1 MENSILKSTLIRK
14 ISFGLLFVSLGYFAY
29 TKFISSGKKTE
40 SLSDDKSR
48 FKISEEI
55 QKNHPFSV
63 VYLEERAVE
72 EELQLPGTVSYD
84 MNNVAKVGSRVNGR
98 ILSVFVKEGD
108 RVAKGTPLA
117 SIQSVDLGTTEA
129 NYLKAR
135 ARLEALKVQA
145 DRAKDLYEK
154 KVTSAKEYEMS
165 LMDYK
170 SVKAE
175 METGRNALENLG
187 LNEAEITNL
196 EGGKYNSKNLYIR
209 TPIAGS
215 VTVRE
220 AIIGQAVNARDNLF
234 TVANLSVLWIN
245 LEVFEKDLNSIR
257 EGNEAKVVP
266 IGTHGED
273 SLKAVVSHV
282 SEVIDPIKKTA
293 EIRLEVR
300 NANGKLRPGQS
311 VTATVKGMIAENNS
325 NKIKVIPSDCVH
337 KIEGENFIFI
347 RNKDGSFTA
356 KKVVL
361 GKGYESW
368 IEIVNGADS
377 TEAIVQNGSFVL
389 KSEYLK
395 L

>member
-1 MENSILKSTLIRK
+1 MQNELNLKKIRNISILVLLGSVLY
-14 ISFGLLFVSLGYFAY
+14 FGY
-29 TKFISSGKKTE
+29 TKFFGAGKKTE
-40 SLSDDKSR
+40 ALTEDKSK
-48 FKISEEI
+48 FAISSEI

-63 VYLEERAVE
+63 VYLQERALE

-98 ILSVFVKEGD
+98 ILQVFVKEGEY
-108 RVAKGTPLA
+108 VKKSTALA

-145 DRAKDLYEK
+145 DRAKDLYER

-175 METGRNALENLG
+175 METSRNALENLG
-187 LNEAEITNL
+187 LNETEIANL
-196 EGGKYNSKNLYIR
+196 EAGKYNSKNLYIR
-209 TPIAGS
+209 TPISGT
-215 VTVRE
+215 VTERE

-234 TVANLSVLWIN
+234 TVADLSVLWIN
-245 LEVFEKDLNSIR
+245 LEVYEKDLASIR
-257 EGNEAKVVP
+257 VGNEAKVIP
-266 IGTHGED
+266 IGSKDE

-282 SEVIDPIKKTA
+282 GDIIDPVKKTA

-300 NANGKLRPGQS
+300 NSKGRLRPGQS
-311 VTATVKGMIAENNS
+311 VTATVVGAMVTS
-325 NKIKVIPSDCVH
+325 SVNKAKVIPSNCIH
-337 KIEGENFIFI
+337 KIEGENFIFV
-347 RNKDGSFTA
+347 RNPDGSFSA
-356 KKVVL
+356 KKIGI
-361 GKGYESW
+361 GKTYDNWVEVTDGVGS
-368 IEIVNGADS
+368 G
-377 TEAIVQNGSFVL
+377 EAIVEEGSFVL

>member
-1 MENSILKSTLIRK
+1 MKTEFNFKNIRSLSILVLVGSLAY
-14 ISFGLLFVSLGYFAY
+14 FGY
-29 TKFISSGKKTE
+29 TKFFGAGKKTE
-40 SLSDDKSR
+40 ALTDDKSK
-48 FKISEEI
+48 FMISQEI

-63 VYLEERAVE
+63 VYLEEKALE

-84 MNNVAKVGSRVNGR
+84 MNSVAKVGSRVSGR
-98 ILSVFVKEGD
+98 IVQVFVKEGEH
-108 RVAKGTPLA
+108 VKKSTALA
-117 SIQSVDLGTTEA
+117 SIQSVELGTTEA

-145 DRAKDLYEK
+145 DRAKDLYER

-175 METGRNALENLG
+175 METSRNALENLG
-187 LNEAEITNL
+187 LNDAEITNL

-209 TPIAGS
+209 TPISGT

-234 TVANLSVLWIN
+234 TVADLSVLWIN
-245 LEVFEKDLNSIR
+245 LEVYEKDLASIR
-257 EGNEAKVVP
+257 MGNEAKVIP
-266 IGTHGED
+266 IGSKDD

-282 SEVIDPIKKTA
+282 GDVIDPIKKTA

-300 NANGKLRPGQS
+300 NSKGRLRPGQS
-311 VTATVKGMIAENNS
+311 VTATVVGAMVESSI
-325 NKIKVIPSDCVH
+325 NKAKVIPADCIH
-337 KIEGENFIFI
+337 KIEGENYIFV
-347 RNKDGSFTA
+347 RNSDGSFSA
-356 KKVVL
+356 KKIGV
-361 GKGYESW
+361 GKTYDNWVEITNGVES
-368 IEIVNGADS
+368 G
-377 TEAIVQNGSFVL
+377 EAIVEEGSFVL

>member
-1 MENSILKSTLIRK
+1 MQKELNLKKIRNISILVLLGSLTY
-14 ISFGLLFVSLGYFAY
+14 FGYS
-29 TKFISSGKKTE
+29 KFFGAGKKTE
-40 SLSDDKSR
+40 ALTEDKSK
-48 FKISEEI
+48 FIISNEI

-63 VYLEERAVE
+63 VYLQERALE

-98 ILSVFVKEGD
+98 ILQVYVKEGEY
-108 RVAKGTPLA
+108 VKKGTALA

-145 DRAKDLYEK
+145 DRAKDLYER

-175 METGRNALENLG
+175 METSRNALENLG
-187 LNEAEITNL
+187 LNEAEIANL
-196 EGGKYNSKNLYIR
+196 EAGKYNSKNLYIR
-209 TPIAGS
+209 TPISGT

-234 TVANLSVLWIN
+234 TVADLSVLWIN
-245 LEVFEKDLNSIR
+245 LEVYEKDLASIR
-257 EGNEAKVVP
+257 MGNEAKVIP
-266 IGTHGED
+266 IGSKDE

-282 SEVIDPIKKTA
+282 GDIIDPIKKTA

-300 NANGKLRPGQS
+300 NSKGRLRPGQS
-311 VTATVKGMIAENNS
+311 VTATVVGAMVAS
-325 NKIKVIPSDCVH
+325 SVNKAKVIPSDCIH
-337 KIEGENFIFI
+337 KIEGENFVFV
-347 RNKDGSFTA
+347 RNGDGSFSA
-356 KKVVL
+356 KKIGV
-361 GKGYESW
+361 GKSYDNWVEVTDGVES
-368 IEIVNGADS
+368 GQ
-377 TEAIVQNGSFVL
+377 AIVEEGSFVL

>member
-1 MENSILKSTLIRK
+1 MQNELNLKKIRNISILVLLGSVLY
-14 ISFGLLFVSLGYFAY
+14 FGY
-29 TKFISSGKKTE
+29 TKFFGSGKKTE
-40 SLSDDKSR
+40 ALTEDKSK
-48 FKISEEI
+48 FIISNEI

-63 VYLEERAVE
+63 VYLQERALE

-98 ILSVFVKEGD
+98 IVQVFVKEGEY
-108 RVAKGTPLA
+108 VKKSTALA

-129 NYLKAR
+129 AYLKAR

-145 DRAKDLYEK
+145 DRAKDLYER

-175 METGRNALENLG
+175 METSRNALENLG
-187 LNEAEITNL
+187 LNETEIANL
-196 EGGKYNSKNLYIR
+196 EAGKYNSKNLYIR
-209 TPIAGS
+209 TPISGT
-215 VTVRE
+215 VTERE

-234 TVANLSVLWIN
+234 TVADLSVLWIN
-245 LEVFEKDLNSIR
+245 LEVYEKDLASIR
-257 EGNEAKVVP
+257 VGNEAKVIP
-266 IGTHGED
+266 IGSKDE

-282 SEVIDPIKKTA
+282 GDVIDPVKKTA

-300 NANGKLRPGQS
+300 NSKGRLRPGQS
-311 VTATVKGMIAENNS
+311 VTATVVGAMVTS
-325 NKIKVIPSDCVH
+325 SVNKAKVIPSNCIH
-337 KIEGENFIFI
+337 KIEGENFIFV
-347 RNKDGSFTA
+347 RNPDGSFSA
-356 KKVVL
+356 KKIGI
-361 GKGYESW
+361 GKTYDNWVEVTDGVGS
-368 IEIVNGADS
+368 G
-377 TEAIVQNGSFVL
+377 EAIVEEGSFVL

>member
-1 MENSILKSTLIRK
+1 MQKELNLKKIRSISILVLLGSLTY
-14 ISFGLLFVSLGYFAY
+14 FGYS
-29 TKFISSGKKTE
+29 KFFGAGKKTE
-40 SLSDDKSR
+40 ALTEDKSK
-48 FKISEEI
+48 FIISNEI

-63 VYLEERAVE
+63 VYLQERALE

-98 ILSVFVKEGD
+98 ILQVYVKEGEY
-108 RVAKGTPLA
+108 VKKGTALA

-145 DRAKDLYEK
+145 DRAKDLYER

-175 METGRNALENLG
+175 METSRNALENLG
-187 LNEAEITNL
+187 LNEAEIANL
-196 EGGKYNSKNLYIR
+196 EAGKYNSKNLYIR
-209 TPIAGS
+209 TPISGT

-234 TVANLSVLWIN
+234 TVADLSVLWIN
-245 LEVFEKDLNSIR
+245 LEVYEKDLASIR
-257 EGNEAKVVP
+257 MGNEAKVIP
-266 IGTHGED
+266 IGSKDE

-282 SEVIDPIKKTA
+282 GDIIDPIKKTA

-300 NANGKLRPGQS
+300 NSKGRLRPGQS
-311 VTATVKGMIAENNS
+311 VTATVVGAMVAS
-325 NKIKVIPSDCVH
+325 SVNKAKVIPSDCIH
-337 KIEGENFIFI
+337 KIEGENFVFV
-347 RNKDGSFTA
+347 RNGDGSFSA
-356 KKVVL
+356 KKIGV
-361 GKGYESW
+361 GKSYDNWVEVTDGVES
-368 IEIVNGADS
+368 GQ
-377 TEAIVQNGSFVL
+377 AIVEEGSFVL

>member
-1 MENSILKSTLIRK
+1 MLNDLNLKKIRNISILVLLGSLLY
-14 ISFGLLFVSLGYFAY
+14 FGYS
-29 TKFISSGKKTE
+29 KFFGSGKKTE
-40 SLSDDKSR
+40 ALTEDKSK
-48 FKISEEI
+48 FIISQEI

-63 VYLEERAVE
+63 VYLQERALE

-98 ILSVFVKEGD
+98 ILQVFVKEGEY
-108 RVAKGTPLA
+108 VKKGTAIA

-145 DRAKDLYEK
+145 DRAKDLYER

-175 METGRNALENLG
+175 METSRNALENLG
-187 LNEAEITNL
+187 LNETEIANL
-196 EGGKYNSKNLYIR
+196 EAGKYNSKNLYIR
-209 TPIAGS
+209 TPISGT
-215 VTVRE
+215 VTERE

-234 TVANLSVLWIN
+234 TVADLSVLWIN
-245 LEVFEKDLNSIR
+245 LEVYEKDLASIR
-257 EGNEAKVVP
+257 MGNEAKVIP
-266 IGTHGED
+266 IGSKDE
-273 SLKAVVSHV
+273 SLRAVVSHV
-282 SEVIDPIKKTA
+282 GDVIDPIKKTA

-300 NANGKLRPGQS
+300 NSKGKLRPGQS
-311 VTATVKGMIAENNS
+311 VTATVVGAMVAS
-325 NKIKVIPSDCVH
+325 SVNKAKVIPSDCIH

-347 RNKDGSFTA
+347 RNPDGSFSA
-356 KKVVL
+356 KKIGI
-361 GKGYESW
+361 GKLYDNWVEVTEGVGS
-368 IEIVNGADS
+368 G
-377 TEAIVQNGSFVL
+377 EAIVEEGSFVL

>member
-1 MENSILKSTLIRK
+1 VLVL
-14 ISFGLLFVSLGYFAY
+14 SLGYFGY
-29 TKFISSGKKTE
+29 TKFIASGKKTE

-108 RVAKGTPLA
+108 RVKKGTPLA
-117 SIQSVDLGTTEA
+117 SIQSVELGTTEA
-129 NYLKAR
+129 NYLKSR

-145 DRAKDLYEK
+145 DRAKELYEK

-187 LNEAEITNL
+187 LNDAEISNL
-196 EGGKYNSKNLYIR
+196 EAGKYNSKNLYIR
-209 TPIAGS
+209 TPISGS

-220 AIIGQAVNARDNLF
+220 AIIGQSVNARDNLF
-234 TVANLSVLWIN
+234 TVADLSVLWIN

-257 EGNEAKVVP
+257 KGNEARVVP
-266 IGTHGED
+266 IGSTIDD
-273 SLKAVVSHV
+273 SLKAVVSYV
-282 SEVIDPIKKTA
+282 SEVIDPVKKTA

-300 NANGKLRPGQS
+300 NASGKLRPGQS
-311 VTATVKGMIAENNS
+311 VTATVKGMIAENNL
-325 NKIKVIPSDCVH
+325 NKIKVVPNECVH
-337 KIEGENFIFI
+337 KIEGETFVFV
-347 RNKDGSFTA
+347 RNTDGTFTA
-356 KKVVL
+356 KKVVI
-361 GKGYESW
+361 GKGYENW
-368 IEIVNGADS
+368 LEIVSGVDL
-377 TEAIVQNGSFVL
+377 TEAVVKDGSFVL

>member
-1 MENSILKSTLIRK
+1 MKTEFNFKNIRSLSILVLVGSLAY
-14 ISFGLLFVSLGYFAY
+14 FGY
-29 TKFISSGKKTE
+29 TKFFGAGKKTE
-40 SLSDDKSR
+40 ALTDDKSK
-48 FKISEEI
+48 FMISQEI

-63 VYLEERAVE
+63 VYLEEKALE

-84 MNNVAKVGSRVNGR
+84 MNSVAKVGSRVSGR
-98 ILSVFVKEGD
+98 IVQVFVKEGEH
-108 RVAKGTPLA
+108 VKKSTALA
-117 SIQSVDLGTTEA
+117 SIQSVELGTTEA

-145 DRAKDLYEK
+145 DRAKDLYER

-175 METGRNALENLG
+175 METSRNALENLG
-187 LNEAEITNL
+187 LNDAEITNL

-209 TPIAGS
+209 TPISGT

-234 TVANLSVLWIN
+234 TVADLSVLWIN
-245 LEVFEKDLNSIR
+245 LEVYEKDLASIR
-257 EGNEAKVVP
+257 MGNEAKVIP
-266 IGTHGED
+266 IGSKDD

-282 SEVIDPIKKTA
+282 GDVIDPIKKTA

-300 NANGKLRPGQS
+300 NSKGRLRPGQS
-311 VTATVKGMIAENNS
+311 VTATVVGAMVES
-325 NKIKVIPSDCVH
+325 SVNKARVIPADCIH
-337 KIEGENFIFI
+337 KIEGENYIFV
-347 RNKDGSFTA
+347 RNSDGSFSA
-356 KKVVL
+356 KKIGV
-361 GKGYESW
+361 GKTYDNWVEITNGVES
-368 IEIVNGADS
+368 G
-377 TEAIVQNGSFVL
+377 EAIVEEGSFVL

>member
-1 MENSILKSTLIRK
+1 MKENILKSSLVK
-14 ISFGLLFVSLGYFAY
+14 NISVGVLLLSIAYFAY
-29 TKFISSGKKTE
+29 AKLFGGNKKTE

-48 FKISEEI
+48 FKISSEI
-55 QKNHPFSV
+55 QKNHPLSV

-108 RVAKGTPLA
+108 RVKKGTALA
-117 SIQSVDLGTTEA
+117 SIQSVELGTTEA

-145 DRAKDLYEK
+145 DRAKELYEK

-187 LNEAEITNL
+187 LNDAEITNL
-196 EGGKYNSKNLYIR
+196 ESGKYNSKNLFIR
-209 TPIAGS
+209 TPISGS

-220 AIIGQAVNARDNLF
+220 AIIGQSVNARDNLF
-234 TVANLSVLWIN
+234 TVADLSVLWIN

-257 EGNEAKVVP
+257 KGNEAKVVP
-266 IGTHGED
+266 IGSTADD
-273 SLKAVVSHV
+273 SLKAVVSYV
-282 SEVIDPIKKTA
+282 SEVIDPVKKTA

-300 NANGKLRPGQS
+300 NATGKLRPGQS
-311 VTATVKGMIAENNS
+311 VTATVKGMIAENNL
-325 NKIKVIPSDCVH
+325 NKIKVVPTDCVH
-337 KIEGENFIFI
+337 KIEGENFVFI
-347 RNKDGSFTA
+347 RNTDGTFTA
-356 KKVVL
+356 KKVIL
-361 GKGYESW
+361 GKAYENW
-368 IEIVNGADS
+368 IEIVSGAASD
-377 TEAIVQNGSFVL
+377 EAIVKDGSFVL

>member
-1 MENSILKSTLIRK
+1 MQNELNLKKIRNISILVLLGSVLY
-14 ISFGLLFVSLGYFAY
+14 FGY
-29 TKFISSGKKTE
+29 TKFFGSGKKTE
-40 SLSDDKSR
+40 ALTEDKSK
-48 FKISEEI
+48 FIISNEI

-63 VYLEERAVE
+63 VYLQERALE

-98 ILSVFVKEGD
+98 IVQVFVKEGEF
-108 RVAKGTPLA
+108 VKKSTALA

-145 DRAKDLYEK
+145 DRAKDLYER

-175 METGRNALENLG
+175 METSRNALENLG
-187 LNEAEITNL
+187 LNETEIANL
-196 EGGKYNSKNLYIR
+196 EAGKYNSKNLYIR
-209 TPIAGS
+209 TPISGT
-215 VTVRE
+215 VTERE

-234 TVANLSVLWIN
+234 TVADLSVLWIN
-245 LEVFEKDLNSIR
+245 LEVYEKDLASIR
-257 EGNEAKVVP
+257 VGNEAKVIP
-266 IGTHGED
+266 IGSKDE

-282 SEVIDPIKKTA
+282 GDVIDPVKKTA

-300 NANGKLRPGQS
+300 NSKGRLRPGQS
-311 VTATVKGMIAENNS
+311 VTATVVGAMVTS
-325 NKIKVIPSDCVH
+325 SVNKAKVIPSNCIH
-337 KIEGENFIFI
+337 KIEGENFIFV
-347 RNKDGSFTA
+347 RNPDGSFSA
-356 KKVVL
+356 KKIGI
-361 GKGYESW
+361 GKTYDNWVEVTDGVGS
-368 IEIVNGADS
+368 G
-377 TEAIVQNGSFVL
+377 EAIVEEGSFVL

>member
-1 MENSILKSTLIRK
+1 MQNELNLKKIRNISILVLLGSVLY
-14 ISFGLLFVSLGYFAY
+14 FGY
-29 TKFISSGKKTE
+29 TKFFGSGKKTE
-40 SLSDDKSR
+40 ALTEDKSK
-48 FKISEEI
+48 FIISNEI

-63 VYLEERAVE
+63 VYLQERALE

-98 ILSVFVKEGD
+98 IVQVFVKEGEY
-108 RVAKGTPLA
+108 VKKSTALA

-145 DRAKDLYEK
+145 DRAKDLYER

-175 METGRNALENLG
+175 METSRNALENLG
-187 LNEAEITNL
+187 LNETEIANL
-196 EGGKYNSKNLYIR
+196 EAGKYNSKNLYIR
-209 TPIAGS
+209 TPISGT
-215 VTVRE
+215 VTERE

-234 TVANLSVLWIN
+234 TVADLSVLWIN
-245 LEVFEKDLNSIR
+245 LEVYEKDLASIR
-257 EGNEAKVVP
+257 VGNEAKVIP
-266 IGTHGED
+266 IGSKDE

-282 SEVIDPIKKTA
+282 GDVIDPVKKTA

-300 NANGKLRPGQS
+300 NSKGRLRPGQS
-311 VTATVKGMIAENNS
+311 VTATVVGAMVTS
-325 NKIKVIPSDCVH
+325 SVNKAKVIPSNCIH
-337 KIEGENFIFI
+337 KIEGENFIFV
-347 RNKDGSFTA
+347 RNPDGSFSA
-356 KKVVL
+356 KKIGI
-361 GKGYESW
+361 GKTYDNWVEVTDGVGS
-368 IEIVNGADS
+368 G
-377 TEAIVQNGSFVL
+377 EAIVEEGSFVL

>member
-1 MENSILKSTLIRK
+1 MQNELNLKKIRNISILVLLGSVLY
-14 ISFGLLFVSLGYFAY
+14 FGY
-29 TKFISSGKKTE
+29 TKFFGSGKKTE
-40 SLSDDKSR
+40 ALTEDKSK
-48 FKISEEI
+48 FIISNEI

-63 VYLEERAVE
+63 VYLQERALE

-98 ILSVFVKEGD
+98 IVQVFVKEGEY
-108 RVAKGTPLA
+108 VKKSTALA

-129 NYLKAR
+129 AYLKAR

-145 DRAKDLYEK
+145 DRAKDLYER

-175 METGRNALENLG
+175 METSRNALENLG
-187 LNEAEITNL
+187 LNETEIANL
-196 EGGKYNSKNLYIR
+196 EAGKYNSKNLYIR
-209 TPIAGS
+209 TPISGT
-215 VTVRE
+215 VTERE

-234 TVANLSVLWIN
+234 TVADLSVLWIN
-245 LEVFEKDLNSIR
+245 LEVYEKDLASIR
-257 EGNEAKVVP
+257 VGNEAKVIP
-266 IGTHGED
+266 IGSKDE

-282 SEVIDPIKKTA
+282 GDVIDPVKKTA

-300 NANGKLRPGQS
+300 NSKGRLRPGQS
-311 VTATVKGMIAENNS
+311 VTATVVGAMVTS
-325 NKIKVIPSDCVH
+325 SVNKAKVIPSNCIH
-337 KIEGENFIFI
+337 KIEGENFIFV
-347 RNKDGSFTA
+347 RNPDGSFSA
-356 KKVVL
+356 KKIAI
-361 GKGYESW
+361 GKTYDNWVEVTDGVGS
-368 IEIVNGADS
+368 G
-377 TEAIVQNGSFVL
+377 EAIVEEGSFVL

>member
-1 MENSILKSTLIRK
+1 MKTEFNLKNIRSLSILVLVGSLAY
-14 ISFGLLFVSLGYFAY
+14 FGY
-29 TKFISSGKKTE
+29 TKFFGAGKKTE
-40 SLSDDKSR
+40 ALTDDKSK
-48 FKISEEI
+48 FMISQEI

-63 VYLEERAVE
+63 VYLAEKALE

-84 MNNVAKVGSRVNGR
+84 MNSVAKVGSRVSGR
-98 ILSVFVKEGD
+98 IVQVFVKEGEH
-108 RVAKGTPLA
+108 VKKSTALA
-117 SIQSVDLGTTEA
+117 SIQSVELGTTEA

-145 DRAKDLYEK
+145 DRAKDLYER

-175 METGRNALENLG
+175 METSRNALENLG
-187 LNEAEITNL
+187 LNDAEITNL

-209 TPIAGS
+209 TPISGT

-234 TVANLSVLWIN
+234 TVADLSVLWIN
-245 LEVFEKDLNSIR
+245 LEVYEKDLASIR
-257 EGNEAKVVP
+257 MGNEAKVIP
-266 IGTHGED
+266 IGSKDE

-282 SEVIDPIKKTA
+282 GDVIDPIKKTA

-300 NANGKLRPGQS
+300 NSKGRLRPGQS
-311 VTATVKGMIAENNS
+311 VTATVVGAMVES
-325 NKIKVIPSDCVH
+325 SVNKAKVIPSDCIH
-337 KIEGENFIFI
+337 KIEGENYIFV
-347 RNKDGSFTA
+347 RNTDGSFSA
-356 KKVVL
+356 KKIGV
-361 GKGYESW
+361 GKIYDNWVEITSGVES
-368 IEIVNGADS
+368 G
-377 TEAIVQNGSFVL
+377 EAIVEEGSFVL

>member
-1 MENSILKSTLIRK
+1 MKTEFNFKNIRSLSILVLVGSLAY
-14 ISFGLLFVSLGYFAY
+14 FGY
-29 TKFISSGKKTE
+29 TKFFGAGKKTE
-40 SLSDDKSR
+40 ALTDDKSK
-48 FKISEEI
+48 FMISQEI

-63 VYLEERAVE
+63 VYLAEKALE

-84 MNNVAKVGSRVNGR
+84 MNSVAKVGSRVSGR
-98 ILSVFVKEGD
+98 IVQVFVKEGEH
-108 RVAKGTPLA
+108 VKKSTALA
-117 SIQSVDLGTTEA
+117 SIQSVELGTTEA

-145 DRAKDLYEK
+145 DRAKDLYER

-175 METGRNALENLG
+175 METSRNALENLG
-187 LNEAEITNL
+187 LNDAEITNL

-209 TPIAGS
+209 TPISGT

-234 TVANLSVLWIN
+234 TVADLSVLWIN
-245 LEVFEKDLNSIR
+245 LEVYEKDLASIR
-257 EGNEAKVVP
+257 MGNEAKVIP
-266 IGTHGED
+266 IGSKDE

-282 SEVIDPIKKTA
+282 GDVIDPIKKTA

-300 NANGKLRPGQS
+300 NSKGRLRPGQS
-311 VTATVKGMIAENNS
+311 VTATVVGAMVES
-325 NKIKVIPSDCVH
+325 SVNKAKVIPSDCIH
-337 KIEGENFIFI
+337 KIEGENYIFV
-347 RNKDGSFTA
+347 RNTDGSFSA
-356 KKVVL
+356 KKIGV
-361 GKGYESW
+361 GKIYDNWVEITSGVES
-368 IEIVNGADS
+368 G
-377 TEAIVQNGSFVL
+377 EAIVEEGSFVL

>member
-1 MENSILKSTLIRK
+1 MKQSLLKSSLIK
-14 ISFGLLFVSLGYFAY
+14 NVSIGVLLLSIGYFGY
-29 TKFISSGKKTE
+29 SKFFAGNKKTE
-40 SLSDDKSR
+40 SLSEDKSR
-48 FKISEEI
+48 FRISEEI

-108 RVAKGTPLA
+108 RVKKGTPLA
-117 SIQSVDLGTTEA
+117 SLQSVELGTTEA

-145 DRAKDLYEK
+145 DRAKELYEK

-175 METGRNALENLG
+175 METSRNALENLG
-187 LNEAEITNL
+187 LNDAEITNL
-196 EGGKYNSKNLYIR
+196 EAGKYNSKNLYIR
-209 TPIAGS
+209 TPISGS

-220 AIIGQAVNARDNLF
+220 AIIGQSVNARDNLF
-234 TVANLSVLWIN
+234 TVADLSVLWIN
-245 LEVFEKDLNSIR
+245 LDVFEKDLNSIR
-257 EGNEAKVVP
+257 KGNEAKVVP
-266 IGTHGED
+266 IGATIDD
-273 SLKAVVSHV
+273 SLKAVVSYV
-282 SEVIDPIKKTA
+282 SEVIDPVKKTA

-311 VTATVKGMIAENNS
+311 VTATVKGMIAENNL
-325 NKIKVIPSDCVH
+325 NKIKVVPTDCVH
-337 KIEGENFIFI
+337 KIEGENFVFV
-347 RNKDGSFTA
+347 RNVDASFTA
-356 KKVVL
+356 KKVIL
-361 GKGYESW
+361 GKGYENW
-368 IEIVNGADS
+368 VEIVSGTDPS
-377 TEAIVQNGSFVL
+377 DAIVKDGSFVL

>member
-1 MENSILKSTLIRK
+1 MKASFLKSPLFRK
-14 ISFGLLFVSLGYFAY
+14 IAIGAFLLSLSYYGY
-29 TKFISSGKKTE
+29 TKFFGGPKKTE
-40 SLSDDKSR
+40 SLSDDKSKFR
-48 FKISEEI
+48 VSEEI
-55 QKNHPFSV
+55 QKNHPFSI

-72 EELQLPGTVSYD
+72 EDLQLPGTVSYD

-108 RVAKGTPLA
+108 RVKKGAPLA
-117 SIQSVDLGTTEA
+117 SIQSVELGTTEA

-145 DRAKDLYEK
+145 DRAKELYEK

-175 METGRNALENLG
+175 METSRNALENLG
-187 LNEAEITNL
+187 LNDSEISNL
-196 EGGKYNSKNLYIR
+196 EAGKYNSKNLFIR
-209 TPIAGS
+209 SPISGT

-234 TVANLSVLWIN
+234 TVADLSVLWIN
-245 LEVFEKDLNSIR
+245 LEVFEKDLNSLR
-257 EGNEAKVVP
+257 KGNEAKVIP
-266 IGTHGED
+266 IGGTID
-273 SLKAVVSHV
+273 DAVKAVVSYV
-282 SEVIDPIKKTA
+282 SDVIDPVKKTA

-300 NANGKLRPGQS
+300 NANGRLRPGQS
-311 VTATVKGMIAENNS
+311 VTANVKGMVAENLR
-325 NKIKVIPSDCVH
+325 NKIKVIPMDSVH
-337 KIEGENFIFI
+337 KIEGETFVFVKNM
-347 RNKDGSFTA
+347 DASFSA
-356 KKVVL
+356 KKVGL
-361 GKGYESW
+361 GKSYEDW
-368 IEIVNGADS
+368 VEILTGLDGN
-377 TEAIVQNGSFVL
+377 EAIVKDGSFVL

>member
-1 MENSILKSTLIRK
+1 MQNELNLKKIRNISILLLLGSVLY
-14 ISFGLLFVSLGYFAY
+14 FGY
-29 TKFISSGKKTE
+29 TKFFGTGKKTE
-40 SLSDDKSR
+40 ALTEDKSK
-48 FKISEEI
+48 FIISNEI

-63 VYLEERAVE
+63 VYLQERALE

-98 ILSVFVKEGD
+98 IVQVFVKEGEY
-108 RVAKGTPLA
+108 VKKSTALA

-129 NYLKAR
+129 AYLKAR

-145 DRAKDLYEK
+145 DRAKDLYER

-175 METGRNALENLG
+175 METSRNALENLG
-187 LNEAEITNL
+187 LNETEIANL
-196 EGGKYNSKNLYIR
+196 EAGKYNSKNLYIR
-209 TPIAGS
+209 TPISGT
-215 VTVRE
+215 VTERE

-234 TVANLSVLWIN
+234 TVADLSVLWIN
-245 LEVFEKDLNSIR
+245 LEVYEKDLASIR
-257 EGNEAKVVP
+257 VGNEAKVIP
-266 IGTHGED
+266 IGSKDE

-282 SEVIDPIKKTA
+282 GDVIDPVKKTA

-300 NANGKLRPGQS
+300 NSKGRLRPGQS
-311 VTATVKGMIAENNS
+311 VTATVVGAMVTS
-325 NKIKVIPSDCVH
+325 SVNKAKVIPSNCIH
-337 KIEGENFIFI
+337 KIEGENFIFV
-347 RNKDGSFTA
+347 RNPDGSFSA
-356 KKVVL
+356 KKIGI
-361 GKGYESW
+361 GKTYDNWVEVTDGVGS
-368 IEIVNGADS
+368 G
-377 TEAIVQNGSFVL
+377 EAIVEEGSFVL

>member
-1 MENSILKSTLIRK
+1 MKTEFNFKNIRSLSILVLVGSLAY
-14 ISFGLLFVSLGYFAY
+14 FGY
-29 TKFISSGKKTE
+29 TKFFGAGKKTE
-40 SLSDDKSR
+40 ALTDDKSK
-48 FKISEEI
+48 FMISQEI

-63 VYLEERAVE
+63 VYLEEKALE

-84 MNNVAKVGSRVNGR
+84 MNSVAKVGSRVSGR
-98 ILSVFVKEGD
+98 IVQVFVKEGEH
-108 RVAKGTPLA
+108 VKKSTALA
-117 SIQSVDLGTTEA
+117 SIQSVELGTTEA

-145 DRAKDLYEK
+145 DRAKDLYER

-175 METGRNALENLG
+175 METSRNALENLG
-187 LNEAEITNL
+187 LNDAEITNL

-209 TPIAGS
+209 TPISGT

-234 TVANLSVLWIN
+234 TVADLSVLWIN
-245 LEVFEKDLNSIR
+245 LEVYEKDLASIR
-257 EGNEAKVVP
+257 MGNEAKVIP
-266 IGTHGED
+266 IGSKDD

-282 SEVIDPIKKTA
+282 GDVIDPIKKTA

-300 NANGKLRPGQS
+300 NSKGRLRPGQS
-311 VTATVKGMIAENNS
+311 VTATVVGAMVES
-325 NKIKVIPSDCVH
+325 SVNKAKVIPADCIH
-337 KIEGENFIFI
+337 KIEGENYIFV
-347 RNKDGSFTA
+347 RNSDGSFSA
-356 KKVVL
+356 KKIGV
-361 GKGYESW
+361 GKTYDNWVEITNGVES
-368 IEIVNGADS
+368 G
-377 TEAIVQNGSFVL
+377 EAIVEEGSFVL

>member
-1 MENSILKSTLIRK
+1 MANSILKSALFRK
-14 ISFGLLFVSLGYFAY
+14 ASIGVLLVSLGYFGY
-29 TKFISSGKKTE
+29 VKFFASGKKTE
-40 SLSDDKSR
+40 SLSEDKSR

-108 RVAKGTPLA
+108 RVKKGTPLA
-117 SIQSVDLGTTEA
+117 SLQSIELGSTEA

-145 DRAKDLYEK
+145 DRAKELYEK

-170 SVKAE
+170 SVKAD
-175 METGRNALENLG
+175 METSRNALENLG
-187 LNEAEITNL
+187 LNDAEISNL
-196 EGGKYNSKNLYIR
+196 EAGKYNSKNLYIR
-209 TPIAGS
+209 TPISGS

-220 AIIGQAVNARDNLF
+220 AIIGQSVNARDNLF
-234 TVANLSVLWIN
+234 TVADLSVLWIN

-257 EGNEAKVVP
+257 KGNEAKVIP
-266 IGTHGED
+266 IGSSNED
-273 SLKAVVSHV
+273 SLKAVVSYV
-282 SEVIDPIKKTA
+282 SEIIDPVKKTA

-311 VTATVKGMIAENNS
+311 VTASVKGMIAENNL
-325 NKIKVIPSDCVH
+325 NKIRVVPTECIH

-347 RNKDGSFTA
+347 RNTDASFTA
-356 KKVVL
+356 KKVTL
-361 GKGYESW
+361 GKSYENW
-368 IEIVNGADS
+368 VEIKSGAEGTD
-377 TEAIVQNGSFVL
+377 AIVKDGSFVL

>member
-1 MENSILKSTLIRK
+1 MQKELNLKKIRNIGILVLLGSLTY
-14 ISFGLLFVSLGYFAY
+14 FGYS
-29 TKFISSGKKTE
+29 KFFGAGKKTE
-40 SLSDDKSR
+40 ALTEDKSK
-48 FKISEEI
+48 FIISNEI

-63 VYLEERAVE
+63 VYLQERALE

-98 ILSVFVKEGD
+98 ILQVYVKEGEY
-108 RVAKGTPLA
+108 VKKGTALA

-145 DRAKDLYEK
+145 DRAKDLYER

-175 METGRNALENLG
+175 METSRNALENLG
-187 LNEAEITNL
+187 LNEAEIANL
-196 EGGKYNSKNLYIR
+196 EAGKYNSKNLYIR
-209 TPIAGS
+209 TPISGT

-234 TVANLSVLWIN
+234 TVADLSVLWIN
-245 LEVFEKDLNSIR
+245 LEVYEKDLASIR
-257 EGNEAKVVP
+257 MGNEAKVIP
-266 IGTHGED
+266 IGSKDE

-282 SEVIDPIKKTA
+282 GDIIDPIKKTA

-300 NANGKLRPGQS
+300 NSKGRLRPGQS
-311 VTATVKGMIAENNS
+311 VTATVVGAMVAS
-325 NKIKVIPSDCVH
+325 SVNKAKVIPSDCIH
-337 KIEGENFIFI
+337 KIEGENFVFV
-347 RNKDGSFTA
+347 RNGDGSFSA
-356 KKVVL
+356 KKIGV
-361 GKGYESW
+361 GKSYDNWVEVTDGVES
-368 IEIVNGADS
+368 GQ
-377 TEAIVQNGSFVL
+377 AIVEEGSFVL